1 VAAAKRDAGAHGRR
15 LEILL
20 DRQKVLEQMDKDV
33 RAELNNFIL
42 GEHKGNPKINVHRLI
57 KEKVEIRLENVLEQ
71 IRMDQYGPLSIIPN
85 IMTGTLSF
93 NEFSPLEV
101 NAADM
106 EPVDE
111 ED

>member
-1 VAAAKRDAGAHGRR
+1 
-15 LEILL
+15 
-20 DRQKVLEQMDKDV
+20 
-33 RAELNNFIL
+33 
-42 GEHKGNPKINVHRLI
+42 
-57 KEKVEIRLENVLEQ
+57 
-71 IRMDQYGPLSIIPN
+71 MDQYGPLSIIPN

-106 EPVDE
+106 EPVGE